1 MSASLGQQQETDL
14 TMPPTAG
21 EESAVQREA
30 AVVLRSV
37 VKKFGAVTAVD
48 SLDLEVEQG
57 EMLSL
62 LGPSGCGKTTTLRII
77 AGLEQPTSGELLIG
91 GQSMVGVPPHRRN
104 LALVPQQY
112 AIFPHLNV
120 FGNVAFGLR
129 MRRASRA
136 EIRRRVMAA
145 LELVRLQEYADRR
158 PDQLSGG
165 QQQRVALARAIVVEP
180 TVLLLDEP
188 LGALD
193 RKLRLTMQVELKQLQ
208 ERVGLTTIFV
218 THDQEE
224 ALTLSDRIAV
234 MTDGRIHQLGA
245 PRHLYERPSSHFVA
259 DFLGTS
265 NFLTGSL
272 TSDASGQVEV
282 HTGVG
287 MIRANSPEVRLPAR
301 CAVELSFRPEVVSL
315 SSSEPDRANRAIGS
329 VHSVLYHGTA
339 TQVQVRVQSGE
350 LITASL
356 NNNGE
361 APPIATG
368 DTVWCSWSA
377 QSTQVFP
384 LQQVDMTSNPTEGHH
399 SD

>member
-1 MSASLGQQQETDL
+1 MSASLGQRQETDP
-14 TMPPTAG
+14 TMTLPTEQGSAPPR
-21 EESAVQREA
+21 QA

-37 VKKFGAVTAVD
+37 VKKFGAVTAVN

-91 GQSMVGVPPHRRN
+91 GRYMVGVPPHRRN

-112 AIFPHLNV
+112 AIFPHLDV

-129 MRRASRA
+129 MRRTGRA
-136 EIRRRVMAA
+136 ETRRRVMAA

-234 MTDGRIHQLGA
+234 MADGHIHQLGT

-265 NFLTGSL
+265 NFLAGSL
-272 TSDASGQVEV
+272 TSHASGQVEV
-282 HTGVG
+282 QTDVG
-287 MIRANSPEVRLPAR
+287 MLRANPPEGHLPAGS
-301 CAVELSFRPEVVSL
+301 AVELCFRPEAVTL

-339 TQVQVRVQSGE
+339 TQVQVRVLSGE
-350 LITASL
+350 LITASV
-356 NNNGE
+356 NNNEE
-361 APPIATG
+361 ASPFATG
-368 DTVWCSWSA
+368 DRVWCSWSA

-399 SD
+399 ND